1 MAFFESYQLATLG
14 KRKGRF
20 FGMLKFVRTSPSSSS
35 SAAAMK
41 TPASPNADSVA
52 SGSKAPGYP
61 GVHRPRVAPAVRVAS
76 VGSGPGPEAD
86 PHAAAAAA
94 GSAAASKEAAAAAAA
109 AAAAV
114 SGPSG
119 SGGGDPS
126 LGVWFG
132 PVPSLK
138 PPRAGLRPE
147 SDPGRRIHRAV
158 WDGDVRKVQKLV
170 NEKGEGTP
178 MPFLFRSALSPAPL
192 SFNHAFPLPRPPSK
206 YPFMCLHRW
215 DFSLS

>member
-1 MAFFESYQLATLG
+1 MG

-20 FGMLKFVRTSPSSSS
+20 LGMLKFVRTSPSSSS
-35 SAAAMK
+35 AAMK
-41 TPASPNADSVA
+41 IPASPNADSVT
-52 SGSKAPGYP
+52 SGSKAPGHP
-61 GVHRPRVAPAVRVAS
+61 GVHRPRVAAAVRVAS

-94 GSAAASKEAAAAAAA
+94 GSAAASKEAAAAA

-158 WDGDVRKVQKLV
+158 WDGDARKVQKLV
-170 NEKGEGTP
+170 NEKGEGNP
-178 MPFLFRSALSPAPL
+178 
-192 SFNHAFPLPRPPSK
+192 HAIFV
-206 YPFMCLHRW
+206 
-215 DFSLS
+215 

>member
-1 MAFFESYQLATLG
+1 MG

-20 FGMLKFVRTSPSSSS
+20 LGMLKFVRTSPSSSS

-52 SGSKAPGYP
+52 SGSKAPAQP
-61 GVHRPRVAPAVRVAS
+61 GVHRPRVAAAVRVAS

-94 GSAAASKEAAAAAAA
+94 GSAPASKEAAAA

-170 NEKGEGTP
+170 NEKGEGNT
-178 MPFLFRSALSPAPL
+178 MSFLFRSALSPEPL
-192 SFNHAFPLPRPPSK
+192 SFNLSFPLPRPPSK
-206 YPFMCLHRW
+206 DPFMCLPRW
-215 DFSLS
+215 DLLLGSGGSKLAYKVRNT